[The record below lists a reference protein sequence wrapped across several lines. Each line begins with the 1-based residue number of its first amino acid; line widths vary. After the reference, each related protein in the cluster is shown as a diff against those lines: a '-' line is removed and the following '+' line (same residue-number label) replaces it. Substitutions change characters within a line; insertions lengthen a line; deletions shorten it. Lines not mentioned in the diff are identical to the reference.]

1 MTTKNTAS
9 APRRSLFQRWK
20 ESYLRTPRLW
30 WTRLIYS
37 LTPIMGLFMVELMN
51 EKNPFTNL
59 NFQELVMNLIWYV
72 LLLFLLWLLFGK
84 RRRSATVYLLLLF
97 GAGMV
102 NHFVLAYRGR
112 ILLPQDVTSWRTAA
126 NVAAEYDLSPDVY
139 VWGAAALLL
148 LWLLL
153 IRFVMQP
160 QGGREYFAQKRT
172 TVITAL
178 LAAAYIFVFFFT
190 PALPAA
196 GVKAELWKTQ
206 SNGFLLNFSLALRYS
221 RVKRPDGYSAQA
233 VEELSRQ
240 LASEGGGEAMKLYS
254 APYIASPYEKAT
266 SDADGTPRELLT
278 LTGTETGVQP
288 VNIVCIMDESFADLA
303 IFDTISMNK
312 DSVPFYHSLKKNT
325 IKGWMYSPVTGA
337 GTANVEYEYL
347 TGNSVSFLPDETTA
361 YELYV
366 RPEMPS
372 LVSWARELGY
382 HTTTIHPYFSTG
394 WNRVQ
399 VYGHFGVDDQLY
411 NEDFYPAD
419 YVRGYISDQCD
430 FEKLREITSAEEGDK
445 QFIFNVTMQNH
456 GGYRQGWYNLR
467 RRIWL
472 TGRLYG
478 CSEYTEQYLNLMR
491 ETDDQVKRLLSYYKK
506 QKEPTM
512 VVFFGDHQGKLSSWF
527 YEYKLYQKDLDLRTL
542 EELEKM
548 YVTPFFVWTNY
559 DSPSAQDVMLSTNF
573 LSALTAKCANLP
585 TSAYQDYLCRVSAE
599 LPVVQ
604 TVGYI
609 DREGKLTDDPD
620 QLTPEQQKLLSD
632 YETLSFY
639 NLFGSKKQR
648 IPEVDKSFFTP
659 RGQAPLSENAAAPE
673 ASVSAEASED

>member
-1 MTTKNTAS
+1 
-9 APRRSLFQRWK
+9 
-20 ESYLRTPRLW
+20 
-30 WTRLIYS
+30 
-37 LTPIMGLFMVELMN
+37 
-51 EKNPFTNL
+51 
-59 NFQELVMNLIWYV
+59 
-72 LLLFLLWLLFGK
+72 
-84 RRRSATVYLLLLF
+84 
-97 GAGMV
+97 
-102 NHFVLAYRGR
+102 
-112 ILLPQDVTSWRTAA
+112 
-126 NVAAEYDLSPDVY
+126 
-139 VWGAAALLL
+139 
-148 LWLLL
+148 
-153 IRFVMQP
+153 
-160 QGGREYFAQKRT
+160 
-172 TVITAL
+172 
-178 LAAAYIFVFFFT
+178 
-190 PALPAA
+190 
-196 GVKAELWKTQ
+196 
-206 SNGFLLNFSLALRYS
+206 
-221 RVKRPDGYSAQA
+221 
-233 VEELSRQ
+233 
-240 LASEGGGEAMKLYS
+240 
-254 APYIASPYEKAT
+254 
-266 SDADGTPRELLT
+266 
-278 LTGTETGVQP
+278 
-288 VNIVCIMDESFADLA
+288 
-303 IFDTISMNK
+303 
-312 DSVPFYHSLKKNT
+312 
-325 IKGWMYSPVTGA
+325 MYPPVTGG
-337 GTANVEYEYL
+337 GTATTEYDFI
-347 TGNSVSFLPDETTA
+347 TGNSVSFLPLGTVA
-361 YELYV
+361 YQLYV
-366 RPEMPS
+366 KAGMPS
-372 LVSWARELGY
+372 LFSWARGNGF
-382 HTTTIHPYFSTG
+382 HTTAFHPYKASG
-394 WNRVQ
+394 WNRVE
-399 VYGHFGVDDQLY
+399 VYNDFGADTQLY
-411 NEDFYPAD
+411 DEDVEDPE
-419 YVRGYISDQCD
+419 YVRSYISDRCD
-430 FEKLREITSAEEGDK
+430 FRVLEDITSAEEDDR

-491 ETDDQVKRLLSYYKK
+491 ETDDQVKRLLSYYRK

-527 YEYKLYQKDLDLRTL
+527 YEYKLYQKDLDQRTL
-542 EELEKM
+542 EELEQM